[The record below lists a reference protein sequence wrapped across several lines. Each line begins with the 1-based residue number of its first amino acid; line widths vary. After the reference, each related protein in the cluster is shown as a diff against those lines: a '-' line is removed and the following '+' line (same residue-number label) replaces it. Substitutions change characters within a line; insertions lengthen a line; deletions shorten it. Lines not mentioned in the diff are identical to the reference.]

1 MNKAKQRI
9 ASIIT
14 TISVAGTLMASFP
27 FTASA
32 AVINEESDNKATNV
46 EISLEDAE
54 NYAKDVAIAKNA
66 ADYGLCDNVKQGA
79 ILHAWCWSFNT
90 IKENL
95 HDIAEAGFTTVQ
107 TSPANTCIVGE
118 GGAMELMGNG
128 KWYYHYQP
136 TDWKI
141 GNYQLGSREEFKSM
155 CEEADKYGVKII
167 VDVIPNHTAAD
178 RGAVSQNM
186 INAAGGMD
194 KLYHKNWDIGCT
206 NWTDRNQ
213 ITNYKYSTDGCPDVC
228 TENPGYQEYYVRYL
242 NDLIECGVD
251 GFRYDTAKHIG
262 LPDDPL
268 DEVTRNNGWTN
279 NFWPVALG
287 EQSVNG
293 VKLEGNTNTLFV
305 YGEVL
310 QDAGSRDADYGRLF
324 NLTAS
329 NYGGKLRNAIGSK
342 SFNAGNLTS
351 WDNAAGG
358 DRLVT
363 WVESHDTYCNSHP
376 SAWMSDWDIRMCWAV
391 IAARASG
398 TPLFYSRPDGSNGSA
413 GNYWGK
419 NKIGAKGNDQ
429 FKDPEVAAVNKF
441 RNAMVGEGETL
452 RNPNGNSKILQI
464 DRGTKGTVII
474 NLGEATSINNETSM
488 ANGTYTD
495 QVSGRTFTVS
505 NGKISGQLDAGKIAV
520 IYDAKTTKNPKVSA
534 TPGSG
539 SFKGESVT
547 LTLGLTNATTGT
559 YTTSE
564 GKSGS
569 FSNGDKITVGS
580 SIAVGEK
587 VTVTLKANGTD
598 PESTPANETFTYTKK
613 DGSVKKNTV
622 YFTAPSGWSSPTIY
636 AYTGDGTTATKITG
650 EWPGTAMTSEG
661 DGVYSYTFPDSVSSC
676 NVIFASGSNQIPAS
690 QQPGFSYVGGKA
702 YEYVSSWAE
711 VPVTGGGSVQ
721 KGTVTVKYVD
731 ENGNNLADPITLT
744 GNVGEAYTTSN
755 KTFSGYTLSSTPTNA
770 SGQYTQSGIT
780 VIYQYKKNETP
791 PVQEGK
797 VIVNYVDS
805 NGNIL
810 SSVTLTGNVGAVYQA
825 EEKTFSGYELV
836 SIPSNASGTFTATT
850 ITVTYRY
857 EKIAVADGKVV
868 VKYIDEETQK
878 EIAPS
883 TTLTGKV
890 GETYT
895 TSSKQIE
902 GYTLSF
908 APNNASGTYKST
920 TTTVTYSYLKKAVV
934 SNLLI
939 NSFTANKTSPQPVKT
954 EITFTTKVS
963 GVTGTAQYK
972 YYRYLNG
979 NYAIIKD
986 WSTSSSITI
995 APSTAGT
1002 YDIYVAVK
1010 DSSGNIVRKNVNF
1023 VFK

>member
-1 MNKAKQRI
+1 MSKAKQRI

-14 TISVAGTLMASFP
+14 TISVTGTLMASFP
-27 FTASA
+27 FTTSA
-32 AVINEESDNKATNV
+32 AVVNENNDNKATNV
-46 EISLEDAE
+46 DVSLEDAA
-54 NYAKDVAIAKNA
+54 NYAKNVAIEKNA
-66 ADYGLCDNVKQGA
+66 TDYGLCDNVKQGA

-329 NYGGKLRNAIGSK
+329 NYGGKLRSAIGSK
-342 SFNAGNLTS
+342 SFNAGNLNS

-363 WVESHDTYCNSHP
+363 WVESHDTYCNAHP

-391 IAARASG
+391 ITARASG
-398 TPLFYSRPDGSNGSA
+398 TPLFYSRPDGSNGST

-441 RNAMVGEGETL
+441 RNAMLGEGETL

-505 NGKISGQLDAGKIAV
+505 GGNISGQLDAGKIAV

-539 SFKGESVT
+539 SFKGDSVT
-547 LTLGLTNATTGT
+547 
-559 YTTSE
+559 
-564 GKSGS
+564 
-569 FSNGDKITVGS
+569 
-580 SIAVGEK
+580 
-587 VTVTLKANGTD
+587 
-598 PESTPANETFTYTKK
+598 
-613 DGSVKKNTV
+613 
-622 YFTAPSGWSSPTIY
+622 
-636 AYTGDGTTATKITG
+636 
-650 EWPGTAMTSEG
+650 
-661 DGVYSYTFPDSVSSC
+661 
-676 NVIFASGSNQIPAS
+676 
-690 QQPGFSYVGGKA
+690 
-702 YEYVSSWAE
+702 
-711 VPVTGGGSVQ
+711 
-721 KGTVTVKYVD
+721 
-731 ENGNNLADPITLT
+731 
-744 GNVGEAYTTSN
+744 
-755 KTFSGYTLSSTPTNA
+755 
-770 SGQYTQSGIT
+770 
-780 VIYQYKKNETP
+780 
-791 PVQEGK
+791 
-797 VIVNYVDS
+797 
-805 NGNIL
+805 
-810 SSVTLTGNVGAVYQA
+810 
-825 EEKTFSGYELV
+825 
-836 SIPSNASGTFTATT
+836 
-850 ITVTYRY
+850 
-857 EKIAVADGKVV
+857 
-868 VKYIDEETQK
+868 
-878 EIAPS
+878 
-883 TTLTGKV
+883 
-890 GETYT
+890 
-895 TSSKQIE
+895 
-902 GYTLSF
+902 
-908 APNNASGTYKST
+908 
-920 TTTVTYSYLKKAVV
+920 
-934 SNLLI
+934 
-939 NSFTANKTSPQPVKT
+939 
-954 EITFTTKVS
+954 
-963 GVTGTAQYK
+963 
-972 YYRYLNG
+972 
-979 NYAIIKD
+979 
-986 WSTSSSITI
+986 
-995 APSTAGT
+995 
-1002 YDIYVAVK
+1002 
-1010 DSSGNIVRKNVNF
+1010 
-1023 VFK
+1023 